1 MAKKTLRK
9 ITLERNIVTSE
20 KEDGTLTTE
29 TIRFVIKSEYPPDA
43 LSHFCESLDKIVQD
57 PEKYETGESA
67 VDEARKHLKEIPLR
81 AIVRITSSRKSES
94 DNLDMPIHIEVS
106 NGEENRICIGVN
118 GGKTYKA
125 EKEIFEIL
133 IEIKRKKIFG
143 IF

>member
-1 MAKKTLRK
+1 MAKKTGR
-9 ITLERNIVTSE
+9 IILERNIIMSE
-20 KEDGTLTTE
+20 KDDGTLTTE
-29 TIRFVIKSEYPPDA
+29 TIRFVIKSEYPPDE
-43 LSHFCESLDKIVQD
+43 LSHFYESLVEIVQE

-67 VDEARKHLKEIPLR
+67 VDEAKKHINEVPKR
-81 AIVRITSSRKSES
+81 ASVSITSNCKSES

-106 NGEENRICIGVN
+106 DGEENRICIGVN

-125 EKEIFEIL
+125 EKKIFEIL